1 MLCMTL
7 IIRLLKE
14 QQPKALLQPVLRF
27 ALSALIGVLLY
38 FVVLRLEI
46 FRWGAEESDRLMDFS
61 IAGILSSLNSTV
73 PAAYK
78 TFFAYF
84 FDVVFARS
92 AIYKLLFAL
101 TGLCIAA
108 LCVKNLKKSVLPAV
122 LAVLLTLVIP
132 VCANI
137 ADIVFPYNKPVLIMQ
152 YQSMLVVPFAAAVI
166 SMAAEYRPT
175 AAAISR
181 SVACVLCA
189 ALAWGYTVSANTT
202 YRVYDRAYEHTY
214 AAVSAALDMVYALP
228 DYTYGEPIAFAGFP
242 DDSAIRRSRAYAVS
256 YGKYDNLV
264 FWEGFPGLQGGRNNY
279 LSYFFGVNGGELPY
293 EKFVATLGTD
303 EFEEMNIFPMNNSV
317 RRIDGLIVV
326 KFDDEFPLY

>member
-46 FRWGAEESDRLMDFS
+46 FRWGAEESGRLMDFS

-108 LCVKNLKKSVLPAV
+108 LCVKN
-122 LAVLLTLVIP
+122 
-132 VCANI
+132 
-137 ADIVFPYNKPVLIMQ
+137 
-152 YQSMLVVPFAAAVI
+152 
-166 SMAAEYRPT
+166 
-175 AAAISR
+175 
-181 SVACVLCA
+181 
-189 ALAWGYTVSANTT
+189 
-202 YRVYDRAYEHTY
+202 
-214 AAVSAALDMVYALP
+214 
-228 DYTYGEPIAFAGFP
+228 
-242 DDSAIRRSRAYAVS
+242 
-256 YGKYDNLV
+256 
-264 FWEGFPGLQGGRNNY
+264 
-279 LSYFFGVNGGELPY
+279 
-293 EKFVATLGTD
+293 
-303 EFEEMNIFPMNNSV
+303 
-317 RRIDGLIVV
+317 
-326 KFDDEFPLY
+326 